1 MPFVK
6 GRVSHRLLREPYEN
20 LLSEVQNLK
29 LDVVQDTFRWSSDGD
44 WTQFRADGRAQSMYT
59 TVYVHAQSLEVEDVS
74 AVLQSHNEWEDGASK
89 QCELL
94 QLCITYLS
102 WSLVVRIHSL
112 LTQRRNSVM
121 NRSKTEHSLSSLVLC
136 EESETLQEGASVRG
150 SGSCEVFKTL
160 GKACSQQWDSLQS
173 FKRPI
178 YQVKTSPI
186 CCSPVTSSRCPE
198 GCS

>member
-44 WTQFRADGRAQSMYT
+44 WTQFRADGHAQSMYT

-112 LTQRRNSVM
+112 LTQRKNSVM
-121 NRSKTEHSLSSLVLC
+121 DSSMTEISLASCVMWRDAADPPG
-136 EESETLQEGASVRG
+136 ESE
-150 SGSCEVFKTL
+150 
-160 GKACSQQWDSLQS
+160 
-173 FKRPI
+173 
-178 YQVKTSPI
+178 
-186 CCSPVTSSRCPE
+186 
-198 GCS
+198 